1 MLSKVRGPLTLSMG
15 WENLVGATY
24 LVAEGTGAPT
34 NFSET
39 TQFNKS
45 IFGVD

>member
-1 MLSKVRGPLTLSMG
+1 MG
-15 WENLVGATY
+15 WENLAGATHW
-24 LVAEGTGAPT
+24 VAEGVGAPT

-45 IFGVD
+45 IFGIT